1 MSNFVEKLFE
11 FNYISV
17 YSFQQNFGCEKR
29 DERFLSKK
37 FQRENYDYEIMQD
50 KEQYNMAKIETNKNC
65 FKPFINASEIEEKE
79 ELKPIFDIFS
89 TNPQEDILGFDEEIN
104 FDDLYFIKPKET
116 KTNLILELPEF
127 ILFSKPIEKL
137 VYEAKNDFSKRI
149 RSKKKVPHYLRK
161 SNIYD
166 NINTRFLNT
175 YLNNALNEKLIKEG
189 YNENFAKFS
198 QKFVEVNK
206 EKNNKLMNSTLIQ
219 IFKEEDL
226 YEIQDR
232 EIYENNLEIVKKI
245 EKEGNAEL
253 NSILNMKTKTLY
265 EEYLNSKEFVDE
277 INRLKKPNKVRPKDE
292 YYIEKYIYLAK
303 HLIEFGA

>member
-11 FNYISV
+11 FNYISIS
-17 YSFQQNFGCEKR
+17 SFQPNFGREKR
-29 DERFLSKK
+29 VERFLAIKL
-37 FQRENYDYEIMQD
+37 QRENYDYEIMQD

-65 FKPFINASEIEEKE
+65 FKPFINAPEIEEKE

-104 FDDLYFIKPKET
+104 FDDLYFIKPKEI

-166 NINTRFLNT
+166 NINTRFFNT
-175 YLNNALNEKLIKEG
+175 YLNNALNKKLIKEG

-206 EKNNKLMNSTLIQ
+206 EKNNKLMNSNLIQ
-219 IFKEEDL
+219 IFKDEDL

>member
-11 FNYISV
+11 FNYISIS
-17 YSFQQNFGCEKR
+17 SFQPNFGREKR
-29 DERFLSKK
+29 VERFLAIKL
-37 FQRENYDYEIMQD
+37 QRENYDYEIMQD

-104 FDDLYFIKPKET
+104 FDDLYFIKPKEI

-137 VYEAKNDFSKRI
+137 VYEAKFDFSKRI
-149 RSKKKVPHYLRK
+149 RSINKVPHYLRK

-166 NINTRFLNT
+166 NINSRFLNT

-206 EKNNKLMNSTLIQ
+206 EKNNKLMNSTLIR
-219 IFKEEDL
+219 IFKDEDL

-232 EIYENNLEIVKKI
+232 EIYENNLKIVKKI

>member
-11 FNYISV
+11 FNYISIS
-17 YSFQQNFGCEKR
+17 SFQPNFGREKR
-29 DERFLSKK
+29 VERFLAIKL
-37 FQRENYDYEIMQD
+37 QRENYDYEIMQD

-65 FKPFINASEIEEKE
+65 FKPFINASEIEEEKE
-79 ELKPIFDIFS
+79 FKPLFGIFS

-104 FDDLYFIKPKET
+104 FDDLYFIKPKEI

-166 NINTRFLNT
+166 NINTRFFNT
-175 YLNNALNEKLIKEG
+175 YLNNALNKKLIKEG

-206 EKNNKLMNSTLIQ
+206 EKNNKLMNSNLIQ
-219 IFKEEDL
+219 IFKDEDL

>member
-11 FNYISV
+11 FNYISFS
-17 YSFQQNFGCEKR
+17 SFQTNFDREKR
-29 DERFLSKK
+29 DERFLAQKL
-37 FQRENYDYEIMQD
+37 QRENYDYEIMQD
-50 KEQYNMAKIETNKNC
+50 KEQFNNAKIETNKNC
-65 FKPFINASEIEEKE
+65 FKPFINASEIEEEKE
-79 ELKPIFDIFS
+79 FKPLFDIFS
-89 TNPQEDILGFDEEIN
+89 TNPQEDILCIDEEIN
-104 FDDLYFIKPKET
+104 IDDLYFIKPKET

-137 VYEAKNDFSKRI
+137 VYEAKFDFSKRI
-149 RSKKKVPHYLRK
+149 RSKNKVPHYLRK

-166 NINTRFLNT
+166 NINSRFLNT